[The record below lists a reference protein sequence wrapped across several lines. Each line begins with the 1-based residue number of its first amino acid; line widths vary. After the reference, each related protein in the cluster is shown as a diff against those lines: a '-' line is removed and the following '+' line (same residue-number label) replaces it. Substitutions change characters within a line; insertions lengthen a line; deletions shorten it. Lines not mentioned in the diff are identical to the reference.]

1 MAAAIAISLVQFG
14 ATVPAEDFA
23 YNRLTELR
31 GERAW
36 DDRVVVVEIDDRSMA
51 EFSDLQ
57 TNRSPYVKLVEILNK
72 YNASTIAFEPIFKH
86 DSASDR
92 AFRTAINNHKN
103 TAVILSQS
111 WNDLNEELKPNSTLS
126 KAAYAIGHI
135 DKVKS
140 HDGVVRRIQQY
151 KGKVNSFA
159 WMAVEGYNSN
169 NDSKIKRPQNDD
181 DFWINWPGKVA
192 KVKHYSFD
200 TILAAK
206 EYSDLGKVFNN
217 KIVLVGMT
225 GNNAKRIDTPFD
237 RVEGAANIYLHAAV
251 VDNLLQQDQLQIIAD
266 KWLFFAIFGISPFL
280 SYQLSG
286 LTHGRR
292 LLAALGL
299 TGGWI
304 SIVTLSLA
312 SNYWLPAAA
321 PITLVL
327 LTTLGDRKSTR
338 LNSSHRNT
346 SRMPSS
352 A

>member
-1 MAAAIAISLVQFG
+1 MNYLTRITNLSAQIPDRLRSSWQWLPGPVAAAIAISLVQFG

-57 TNRSPYVKLVEILNK
+57 TNRSAYIKLVEILNK

-86 DSASDR
+86 SSTSDR

-181 DFWINWPGKVA
+181 SFWINWPGKVA

-206 EYSDLGKVFNN
+206 EYSDLSKVFNN
-217 KIVLVGMT
+217 KLCWWG
-225 GNNAKRIDTPFD
+225 
-237 RVEGAANIYLHAAV
+237 
-251 VDNLLQQDQLQIIAD
+251 
-266 KWLFFAIFGISPFL
+266 
-280 SYQLSG
+280 
-286 LTHGRR
+286 
-292 LLAALGL
+292 
-299 TGGWI
+299 
-304 SIVTLSLA
+304 
-312 SNYWLPAAA
+312 
-321 PITLVL
+321 
-327 LTTLGDRKSTR
+327 
-338 LNSSHRNT
+338 
-346 SRMPSS
+346 
-352 A
+352 